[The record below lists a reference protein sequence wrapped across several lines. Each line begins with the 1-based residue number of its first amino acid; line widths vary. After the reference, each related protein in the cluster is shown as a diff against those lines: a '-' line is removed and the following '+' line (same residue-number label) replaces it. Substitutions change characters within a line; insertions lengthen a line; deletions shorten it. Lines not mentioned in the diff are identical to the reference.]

1 MLLLRSGVSYDA
13 RFEDPGVGVALKIV
27 GAGLG
32 RTGTNSLQLAL
43 QQLLGGPCYHM
54 VEVMADPDVRVQQWM
69 HAMDG
74 NPDWDTIMD
83 GYVASVDWPAAAF
96 WRELAGEYP
105 DALVLLSV
113 RASTE
118 EWFRS
123 FSSTILQVMLRDAPN
138 GDSPMPLR
146 MLDER
151 FTPDW
156 RNPDACKAAYEQHN
170 ADVRATI
177 PSDRLIE
184 WQPGDGWA
192 PICTKLGLAVPSGPF
207 PHVNTTDDFRA
218 MLGLGEAE

>member
-1 MLLLRSGVSYDA
+1 MT
-13 RFEDPGVGVALKIV
+13 LKVV

-32 RTGTNSLQLAL
+32 RTGTHSLQLAL

-54 VEVMADPDVRVQQWM
+54 LEVMADPDVRVQQWM
-69 HAMDG
+69 DAMDG
-74 NPDWDTIMD
+74 NADWDEIMD

-96 WRELAGEYP
+96 WRDLADAYP
-105 DALVLLSV
+105 DAPVLLST
-113 RASTE
+113 RANTD
-118 EWFRS
+118 EWFKS

-156 RNPDACKAAYEQHN
+156 RNPDACKAAYEKHN
-170 ADVRATI
+170 AEVRATI

-184 WQPGDGWA
+184 WRPGDGWA
-192 PICTKLGLAVPSGPF
+192 PLCAGLHVEEPSDPF

-218 MLGLGEAE
+218 MLGLQPAD

>member
-1 MLLLRSGVSYDA
+1 MT
-13 RFEDPGVGVALKIV
+13 LKVV

-32 RTGTNSLQLAL
+32 RTGTHSLQLAL
-43 QQLLGGPCYHM
+43 QQLMDGPCYHM
-54 VEVMADPDVRVQQWM
+54 LEVMADPDVRVQQWM

-74 NPDWDTIMD
+74 NADWEQIMD

-96 WRELAGEYP
+96 WRELADVYP
-105 DALVLLSV
+105 DAPVLLST
-113 RASTE
+113 RANTD
-118 EWFRS
+118 EWFKS

-156 RNPDACKAAYEQHN
+156 RNPDACKAAYEKHN
-170 ADVRATI
+170 AEVRTTI

-192 PICTKLGLAVPSGPF
+192 PICAGLNVEEPGDSF

-218 MLGLGEAE
+218 MLGLQPAD